1 MAAYEGI
8 EEARGNAIKEAQE
21 KAEQARQAAQAAAE
35 VANLAA
41 QEARLLQQAADS
53 QARHAQYELKRQAD
67 WARVL
72 PTLTQLNATV
82 REATT
87 GEAVNVTVPVLDKV
101 VEWNVSWRIEPTTK
115 LEKRTYSDSVHVEFT
130 VATKAIQVRTTID
143 GDKPANYRVLRGGG
157 YNWTGISKAI
167 SERCQRVC
175 VRTTQSNQQQYEEA
189 VFLANTEAKLLAN
202 GCTDVTKLTSWT
214 EHPRNRYQ
222 SGTHHTASVSGK
234 LANNVRITVTP
245 GAVELRV
252 ICKDEERGYTI
263 DAFVKHALVA
273 H

>member
-1 MAAYEGI
+1 VNEKLVADMST
-8 EEARGNAIKEAQE
+8 IKEAQE

-53 QARHAQYELKRQAD
+53 QARHAQYELRRQAD

-87 GEAVNVTVPVLDKV
+87 GKAVNVTVPVLVKV
-101 VEWNVSWRIEPTTK
+101 VKVAEWSVSWHIEPTSK
-115 LEKRTYSDSVHVEFT
+115 LEKRSYSNSVHVEFT
-130 VATKAIQVRTTID
+130 VATKVIQVRTTID
-143 GDKPANYRVLRGGG
+143 GDKPANYRVLRGGD
-157 YNWTGISKAI
+157 YNWAGISKAI

-175 VRTTQSNQQQYEEA
+175 VQTARSNERQADEA
-189 VFLANTEAKLLAN
+189 EFLSSVVAKLLAS
-202 GCTDVTKLTSWT
+202 GCADVTKSASWA
-214 EHPRNRYQ
+214 ERPRNRYQ
-222 SGTHHTASVSGK
+222 SGTHHTASVSGR
-234 LANNVRITVTP
+234 LADNVRITVTP
-245 GAVELRV
+245 GTVELRV
-252 ICKDEERGYTI
+252 ICKDEERDCTI
-263 DAFVKHALVA
+263 DAFVKHGLVA